1 MERGDMKRFSKL
13 ARNAALFLVAAAI
26 VDQIRRPADERTWT
40 GNVSVFP
47 YDLRIPT
54 KQRVLERWWN
64 PDDER
69 IFTPKVFGV
78 GWDINV
84 FQVLKRFG
92 IVG

>member
-1 MERGDMKRFSKL
+1 MKRFSKL
-13 ARNAALFLVAAAI
+13 ARNAALLLVAAAV

-40 GNVSVFP
+40 GNISFFP

-54 KQRVLERWWN
+54 KQRVLDRWWN

-69 IFTPKVFGV
+69 ILTPKVFGV